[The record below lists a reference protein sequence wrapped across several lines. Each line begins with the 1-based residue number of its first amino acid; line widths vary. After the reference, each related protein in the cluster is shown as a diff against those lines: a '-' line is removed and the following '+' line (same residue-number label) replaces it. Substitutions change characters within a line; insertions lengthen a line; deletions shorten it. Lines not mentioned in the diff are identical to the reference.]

1 MYFYIILF
9 TYSSMFWMVYFLTY
23 LFPFC
28 CIKTQDKNYKPHL
41 EKLKYRKMNK
51 QLEKL
56 KMIIVILF

>member
-1 MYFYIILF
+1 
-9 TYSSMFWMVYFLTY
+9 MVYFLTY

-28 CIKTQDKNYKPHL
+28 CVKTQDKNYKPHL

-56 KMIIVILF
+56 KMNIVILF